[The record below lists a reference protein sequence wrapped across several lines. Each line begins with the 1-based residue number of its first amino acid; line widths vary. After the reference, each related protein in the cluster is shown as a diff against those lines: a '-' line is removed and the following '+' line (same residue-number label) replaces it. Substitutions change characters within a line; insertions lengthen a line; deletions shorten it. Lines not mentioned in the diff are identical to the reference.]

1 MDRVIVA
8 LASMAGLAGVA
19 LAARAAHGPGG
30 PLLDTAARFLLV
42 HAAVL
47 LALAALCGGT
57 VAPRLGTAESYVVYR
72 VRIELDRAEDRQEGF
87 VRAREVLARVED
99 SPERQEALR
108 LLADRLDL
116 PRETL
121 AGLEAGLQRE
131 RDLLAAVVRNPSLV
145 PELAALTPDHFDD
158 ELHRCFRDL
167 LVSGGSEDETLVAL
181 RAELVARAD
190 RDEIDERTGKE
201 LLLRLHERRLRRDLQ
216 GADLVRA
223 TELQARLAKVHSAL
237 AEIV

>member
-1 MDRVIVA
+1 MELAVRQGFDVRVVA
-8 LASMAGLAGVA
+8 LPKGQDPADAPDSFAG
-19 LAARAAHGPGG
+19 RH
-30 PLLDTAARFLLV
+30 
-42 HAAVL
+42 
-47 LALAALCGGT
+47 
-57 VAPRLGTAESYVVYR
+57 GTAESYVVYR
-72 VRIELDRAEDRQEGF
+72 VRIELDRAADRQESF

-121 AGLEAGLQRE
+121 AGLAPATSRGGTAASGVAPTPRVLEAGLQRE

-158 ELHRCFRDL
+158 ELHRRFRDH
-167 LVSGGSEDETLVAL
+167 LVSGGSEDETLVVL
-181 RAELVARAD
+181 RAELAARAD

-237 AEIV
+237 AELV